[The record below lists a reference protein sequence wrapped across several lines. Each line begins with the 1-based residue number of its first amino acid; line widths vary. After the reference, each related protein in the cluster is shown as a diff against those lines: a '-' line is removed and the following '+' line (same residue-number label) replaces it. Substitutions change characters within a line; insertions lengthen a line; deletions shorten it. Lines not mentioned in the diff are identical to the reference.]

1 VARESTAAS
10 IDTVAAAVDA
20 GVLVGSVVVLRSV
33 SEEK

>member
-10 IDTVAAAVDA
+10 IDAVAAAVDA
-20 GVLVGSVVVLRSV
+20 GVLVGGVAVLRSV